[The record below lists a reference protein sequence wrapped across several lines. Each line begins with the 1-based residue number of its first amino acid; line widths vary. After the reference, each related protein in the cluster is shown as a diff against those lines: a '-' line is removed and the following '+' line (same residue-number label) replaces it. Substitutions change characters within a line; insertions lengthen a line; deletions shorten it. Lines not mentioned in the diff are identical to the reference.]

1 MTWLQKLMP
10 ARIRT
15 QGGNKRNVPEGLW
28 GKCEGCGAVLY
39 QPEVESNQ
47 RVCPKCG
54 FQYGVKTGSAAGKA
68 FKFLVIL
75 VILGG
80 IAWAIWTYVLP
91 KLGF

>member
-54 FQYGVKTGSAAGKA
+54 YYKGRE
-68 FKFLVIL
+68 VI
-75 VILGG
+75 
-80 IAWAIWTYVLP
+80 ATKDVL
-91 KLGF
+91 